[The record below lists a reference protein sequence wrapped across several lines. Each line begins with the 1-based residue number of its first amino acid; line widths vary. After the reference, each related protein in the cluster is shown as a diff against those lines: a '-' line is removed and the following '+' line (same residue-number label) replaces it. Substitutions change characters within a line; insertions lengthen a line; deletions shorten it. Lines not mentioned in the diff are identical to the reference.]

1 MRHSQINNKKMNLK
15 INLDFCII
23 PSPYNNGIKNLIFVS
38 YEGTNKIDENLCFEE
53 EYELVRYLMGKY
65 DYVEIDTCVYES
77 SNNKFLN
84 VEELKKKLSKAGMKY
99 SKPFEFQMVKEL
111 DSFHTDLANN
121 KGFTSIHENNN
132 VYFSTTTP
140 TIIKKTKFKIPE
152 VGEKITLHFYL
163 FLQCHW
169 INENDCVLE
178 LIGDLYS
185 KENNNTKNF
194 IQITKSDFV
203 RLESSA
209 TNTIVL
215 QSTKT
220 YGDFLNEINFLHK
233 GNFRFSKPMMDQ
245 NKDMVMRTK
254 DFIYSIMEINKNINP
269 VHRIV
274 VEVNF
279 NKYYDNMI
287 SVSKKIKKELSSEH
301 KTFVSLEVV
310 RPEILLLKQ
319 KLKDKMVNFANFDE
333 FEKANLIK
341 NDINF
346 IDNKISFID
355 NLEDKNI
362 TREEYFK
369 TFCLNS

>member
-1 MRHSQINNKKMNLK
+1 MNFK
-15 INLDFCII
+15 INLDFCVI
-23 PSPYNNGIKNLIFVS
+23 PSPYNKGAKNLVFIS
-38 YEGTNKIDENLCFEE
+38 YEGANKIDEGLCLEE
-53 EYELVRYLMGKY
+53 EYELVRYLMGRY
-65 DYVEIDTCVYES
+65 GYVEIDFCIYES
-77 SNNKFLN
+77 SNNSLIN
-84 VEELKKKLSKAGMKY
+84 AEELKRRLVKAGMKY
-99 SKPFEFQMVKEL
+99 SKPLEFKVMGEL
-111 DSFHTDLANN
+111 DSFHSDLAAR
-121 KGFTSIHENNN
+121 KDLIAIPENSN

-140 TIIKKTKFKIPE
+140 AIINKTKSKIPE

-169 INENDCVLE
+169 INENGCVLE

-203 RLESSA
+203 RLDSNVP
-209 TNTIVL
+209 NTIIL

-233 GNFRFSKPMMDQ
+233 GNFRFVKPMMSQ
-245 NKDMVMRTK
+245 TGDMVMKTK
-254 DFIYSIMEINKNINP
+254 DFIYSIMEIKKNINP

-274 VEVNF
+274 VEVNL

-287 SVSKKIKKELSSEH
+287 SVSKKIKKELSSEQ
-301 KTFVSLEVV
+301 KALVSLEVV

-319 KLKDKMVNFANFDE
+319 KLKDKMVNFASFDE
-333 FEKANLIK
+333 FEKANMVK

-369 TFCLNS
+369 TFCLSS